1 MVKNYWKSQ
10 WSAIAITPDGN
21 LAVGGNFRCSRQ
33 NLANSKHAARLIPCI
48 QNELS
53 TLAFSCATSR
63 LYSNGR
69 VNAHAIFRNAE
80 YFRAKM
86 TGCVISFI
94 VFYFFFLYRIIR
106 FFFLFSFIRVTLY
119 RWNDRTKVEL
129 FD

>member
-1 MVKNYWKSQ
+1 MERNSHY
-10 WSAIAITPDGN
+10 IPGGN
-21 LAVGGNFRCSRQ
+21 LVVGGNFRCSRQ

-53 TLAFSCATSR
+53 TLAFTCATSR

-86 TGCVISFI
+86 TGCVYIYISSFI
-94 VFYFFFLYRIIR
+94 VFYFFLYHVLLDFFPHFL
-106 FFFLFSFIRVTLY
+106 SFALRY
-119 RWNDRTKVEL
+119 NDRTKLEL